1 MRLSCHNRGSRKEQ
15 HSQQNNSNQSRARDN
30 KAKSAQVQLGK
41 ATETRSQVVATGS
54 LRGSTDQI
62 KEINKISL
70 ELGVH
75 RIDRCISIRIDKR
88 TVETRPQRPPVRRS
102 WRQGSPDQVKEI
114 NRSSLK
120 RQLGVYRIDRC
131 LSIRINKGD
140 SRQGV
145 TTWQIV

>member
-41 ATETRSQVVATGS
+41 ATEIKVVATGS
-54 LRGSTDQI
+54 LRGSTDRV

-75 RIDRCISIRIDKR
+75 RIDRCSIRIDKEDSR
-88 TVETRPQRPPVRRS
+88 NKATRIDRCISINREHSRN
-102 WRQGSPDQVKEI
+102 QVKEI
-114 NRSSLK
+114 NRISLK

>member
-1 MRLSCHNRGSRKEQ
+1 MSCHNRGSREQ

-41 ATETRSQVVATGS
+41 ATEIKVVATGS
-54 LRGSTDQI
+54 LRGSTDRV

-75 RIDRCISIRIDKR
+75 RIDRCSFRIDKEDSR
-88 TVETRPQRPPVRRS
+88 NKATRIDRCMEHSRNRI
-102 WRQGSPDQVKEI
+102 KEI
-114 NRSSLK
+114 NRISLK